1 MSSFAALFRR
11 DLVLGFRTGGG
22 ALLALAFFAGVIL
35 LVPLSVGADSK
46 VLARLAPGMLWVA
59 AALSVLLTLD
69 RLFQAD
75 FEDGSLEQIALSDL
89 PLELAVIAKCLASW
103 LTTGLPLTLL
113 APVLGISLD
122 LPAVAS
128 STLVIAL
135 LIGTPA
141 LTLIGA
147 IGAALTLSIRRG
159 GLLLSL
165 LVLPLYV
172 PIVIFGSGAVTGAAL
187 GFGSSQ
193 ALLFLGGVSLLA
205 LVLGPLAGAAAVR
218 LNLS

>member
-1 MSSFAALFRR
+1 MTSFAALLRR
-11 DLVLGFRTGGG
+11 DLLLGLRTGGG
-22 ALLALAFFAGVIL
+22 ALLALAFFAAVIL
-35 LVPLSVGADSK
+35 FIPLGVGADTKLLSG
-46 VLARLAPGMLWVA
+46 LAPGMIWVA

-75 FEDGSLEQIALSDL
+75 FEDGSIEQIALADL
-89 PLELAVIAKCLASW
+89 PLELSVLAKCLANW
-103 LTTGLPLTLL
+103 LTTGLPLTFVAPILSVSL
-113 APVLGISLD
+113 GLSETVMPVLVLS
-122 LPAVAS
+122 
-128 STLVIAL
+128 L

-141 LTLIGA
+141 LSLTGA

-172 PIVIFGSGAVTGAAL
+172 PTVIFGAGAVTGAAL

-193 ALLFLGGVSLLA
+193 ALMLLGGVTLLTF
-205 LVLGPLAGAAAVR
+205 VLGPLAAAAAVR